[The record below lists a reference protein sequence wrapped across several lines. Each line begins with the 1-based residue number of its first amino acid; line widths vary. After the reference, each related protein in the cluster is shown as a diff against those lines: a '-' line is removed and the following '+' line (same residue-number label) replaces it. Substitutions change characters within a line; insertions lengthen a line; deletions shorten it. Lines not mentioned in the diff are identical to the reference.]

1 VRANLDCTDSWA
13 SASSSRLLQ
22 NVTTK
27 APKIQDYALIGDGR
41 SAALISN
48 RGSIDW
54 LCWPRF
60 DSASIFGAIIDPKTG
75 GRWSI
80 CPLGDAQ
87 YSRRY
92 LDKTNVLETTF
103 SNESGKIAL
112 TDFMPV
118 TSEEKK
124 QSFLW
129 SEHELVRQVR
139 CTQGEMELIVDF
151 NPRLD
156 YGHVTPKIKDAG
168 KLGWRIDIGTNVFT
182 LRSQIELVRRGD
194 GLAANVTLKA
204 GEKIGFSFSHSAEAP
219 AVIPPL
225 DESVAEKLN
234 LTIDW
239 WRSWAAQS
247 NYRGPYE
254 RQVNRSALVLKLLS
268 YAPSGAIVAAP
279 TTSLPERIGGDLNWD
294 YRFAWLRDASFTV
307 HALFGLGY
315 KDDAEAFV
323 DWLLHATRL
332 TRPELRVVYDV
343 FGERPPSEHELAH
356 LHGYASSRPVRI
368 GNAASEQLQLDLY
381 GEVVDAVSHFIG
393 KTERLD
399 RDVQKML
406 RQCAEYVCEHWQEAD
421 DGIWEARDK
430 RRHYTHSRLMCWV
443 ALDRILKLQA
453 RGQLHGISVGKCES
467 ERKRIREEIET
478 RCWNPELEAYT
489 QACGSNVID
498 ASALLLAYHGFEE
511 ASSQRMQKTRQ
522 RIRDRLVPRPG
533 LVHRNEQ
540 SKDRHEGAFAVC
552 SFWEAD
558 FLALS
563 GNLSEA
569 AEVFEAALGYAN
581 NVDLL
586 AEEIDPESGEALGNF
601 PQGFTHLGLINAAL
615 SLHDS
620 EKRAHESE
628 RKL

>member
-1 VRANLDCTDSWA
+1 M
-13 SASSSRLLQ
+13 
-22 NVTTK
+22 TTK
-27 APKIQDYALIGDGR
+27 GPKIQEYALIGNGR

-60 DSASIFGAIIDPKTG
+60 DSASIFGAIIDQKTG

-80 CPLGDAQ
+80 CPLGDTQ
-87 YSRRY
+87 LSRRY
-92 LDKTNVLETTF
+92 LDNTNVLETTF
-103 SNESGKIAL
+103 SKESGKIAL

-129 SEHELVRQVR
+129 PEHELVRQIK

-156 YGHVTPKIKDAG
+156 YGRVCPKIKTAG
-168 KLGWRIDIGTNVFT
+168 KLGWRIDIGTDVFT
-182 LRSQIELVRRGD
+182 LRSEIELVRHGD

-204 GEKIGFSFSHSAEAP
+204 GEKVGFSFSHSEEGP

-225 DESVAEKLN
+225 GESVTDKLN
-234 LTIDW
+234 LTADW
-239 WRSWAAQS
+239 WRHWASQS
-247 NYRGPYE
+247 DYRGPYE
-254 RQVNRSALVLKLLS
+254 RQVTRSALVLKLLS

-332 TRPELRVVYDV
+332 NRPQLRVVYDV
-343 FGERPPSEHELAH
+343 FGDRPSSERELLY
-356 LHGYASSRPVRI
+356 LHGYAGSRPVRI
-368 GNAASEQLQLDLY
+368 GNAASEQVQLDLY
-381 GEVVDAVSHFIG
+381 GEVVDAVWHFIG
-393 KTERLD
+393 ETETPD

-406 RQCAEYVCEHWQEAD
+406 RQCAEYVCEHWQEPD
-421 DGIWEARDK
+421 NGIWEERDQ

-443 ALDRILKLQA
+443 ALDRILKMQA

-467 ERKRIREEIET
+467 ERKRIREEVET
-478 RCWNPELEAYT
+478 RCWNPELEAYM
-489 QACGSNVID
+489 QACGSNVSD

-511 ASSQRMQKTRQ
+511 ASSQRMQKTHQ

-569 AEVFEAALGYAN
+569 AEVFEAALAYAN
-581 NVDLL
+581 DVDLL
-586 AEEIDPESGEALGNF
+586 AEEIDPESGDALGNF

-615 SLHDS
+615 SLRDC
-620 EKRAHESE
+620 EKRAHELE
-628 RKL
+628 RK

>member
-1 VRANLDCTDSWA
+1 M
-13 SASSSRLLQ
+13 
-22 NVTTK
+22 TTK

-60 DSASIFGAIIDPKTG
+60 DSASIFGAILDSKIG

-80 CPLGDAQ
+80 CPWGDAQ
-87 YSRRY
+87 FSRRY

-103 SNESGKIAL
+103 SKESGEIAL

-124 QSFLW
+124 RSFLW
-129 SEHELVRQVR
+129 PEHELVRQIK
-139 CTQGEMELIVDF
+139 CTQGEIELIVDF

-156 YGHVTPKIKDAG
+156 YGRVTPKIKDAG
-168 KLGWRIDIGTNVFT
+168 KLGWRIDIGTDVFT

-204 GEKIGFSFSHSAEAP
+204 GEKVGFSLSHSAEGP

-225 DESVAEKLN
+225 GESVTEKLN

-294 YRFAWLRDASFTV
+294 YRFAWLRDAAFTV

-323 DWLLHATRL
+323 AWLLHATRL

-343 FGERPPSEHELAH
+343 FGERPPSEHELSH
-356 LHGYASSRPVRI
+356 LHGYANSRPVRI

-393 KTERLD
+393 ETEKLD

-406 RQCAEYVCEHWQEAD
+406 RQCAEYVCEHWREAD
-421 DGIWEARDK
+421 DGIWEVRDE
-430 RRHYTHSRLMCWV
+430 RRHYTHSWLMCWV
-443 ALDRILKLQA
+443 ALDRILKMQA
-453 RGQLHGISVGKCES
+453 RRQLHGISVGKCES

-478 RCWNPELEAYT
+478 HCWNPELEVYT

-581 NVDLL
+581 DVDLL
-586 AEEIDPESGEALGNF
+586 AEEIDPESGDALGNF

-615 SLHDS
+615 SLRDS
-620 EKRAHESE
+620 EKQAPEFQ